1 LTRSRTFSVL
11 PLLAAVA
18 ALASPAGAQDKDP
31 PAEPSEAL
39 TLPPRLDEAASPKT
53 RFEPPAEAARDE
65 AMEEVLVVRE
75 NPWRLPDL
83 GSEWRARHDEGE
95 LDTGRISADFMPLYD
110 PEAVLPFQDYFPLNQ
125 EMQRVGYIE
134 VFRIR
139 FGRR

>member
-1 LTRSRTFSVL
+1 MTRFQIFSAALLLT
-11 PLLAAVA
+11 AVA
-18 ALASPAGAQDKDP
+18 ALASPADAQEDVTT
-31 PAEPSEAL
+31 EPSEAL

-53 RFEPPAEAARDE
+53 RFEPPAGAARDE

-75 NPWRLPDL
+75 NRWRLPDL
-83 GSEWRARHDEGE
+83 GSEWRASHEEGA

-110 PEAVLPFQDYFPLNQ
+110 PEAELPFQDYFPLNQ